1 MEESRPFKEQV
12 KYMYLDGVNF
22 DMRIGGGVEKVT
34 VLVAIGVT
42 EGGRN

>member
-1 MEESRPFKEQV
+1 
-12 KYMYLDGVNF
+12 MYLDGVNF

-42 EGGRN
+42 EGGQNLVLGLQSGG